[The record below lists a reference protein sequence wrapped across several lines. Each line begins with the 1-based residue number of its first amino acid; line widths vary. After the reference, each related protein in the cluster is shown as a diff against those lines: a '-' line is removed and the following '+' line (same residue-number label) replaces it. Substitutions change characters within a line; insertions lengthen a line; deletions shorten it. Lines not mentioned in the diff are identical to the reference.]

1 MHPRFLFSMSYFLS
15 PFCRPAVSGAVLAL
29 GAACAAASAQAQ
41 QVDASPQLA
50 GGAGAALPE
59 LTITGN
65 PLGEA
70 RSIAPASVLTGH
82 ELLLQRG
89 ATLGETLAE
98 QPGVASSYFG
108 PNVGRPAIRGLDGDR
123 IRILN
128 NGGASIDASSLSQDH
143 NTPIDPL
150 AIDRVEVLRG
160 PAALLYGGSAQGG
173 VVNVIDNRI
182 PREPVAGPEGGVTG
196 RADMSYLSGAHE
208 KNAAVLLEGGNDRY
222 ALHVDAFGR
231 RAGDTAVPVALDC
244 ERPGSPAQAR
254 RICNSA
260 NRVSGGAVGGT
271 AFFDWGYLGAS
282 VAGYHSDYGTVAED
296 DVTIAMR
303 SNRYALEGLWRN
315 PGGLIESVQGQFSHG
330 DYQHTEFEGGEP
342 GTVFKHRGSDLRL
355 QARHQAFGSLRG
367 VWGLQAENGK
377 FSALGEEAFV
387 PPSRTDVLAV
397 FAHEELGTSWGKL
410 TFGARAERVRVNSLA
425 AAVDER
431 FASGAR
437 RFTPASAAVGALVDV
452 ASGWQITGNLG
463 YTQRAPKDY
472 ELFANGPHVATGVW
486 ETGDPTLGLEKSTSI
501 DLGAQWQN
509 GPHRF
514 SVTAFASRYGNYIGL
529 IPTGAEQDEDGE
541 ALPEYAYTG
550 VKARFAGLE
559 ASGTMRLLGTQGLAG
574 SARASVLD
582 LDLRADLVRA
592 TNASTGEPLPL
603 IAPARLG
610 ATLRWAMGAW
620 GARIGFDHSMAQTRV
635 PEGSR
640 ETGAWTFWNAALTW
654 RQKTGRAEL
663 QWYARVDN
671 LTNRLAYSATSI
683 LTQTA
688 FPKTPL
694 PGRSVRV
701 GVQMMF

>member
-1 MHPRFLFSMSYFLS
+1 MFIFLS
-15 PFCRPAVSGAVLAL
+15 LFRRRGAAGAVLAL
-29 GAACAAASAQAQ
+29 GAACAAGVHAQ
-41 QVDASPQLA
+41 QADASTSPA
-50 GGAGAALPE
+50 KGADAALPE

-70 RSIAPASVLTGH
+70 RTIAPASVLTGQ
-82 ELLLQRG
+82 ELLLQRST
-89 ATLGETLAE
+89 TLGETLAE
-98 QPGVASSYFG
+98 QPGVASSSFG
-108 PNVGRPAIRGLDGDR
+108 PNVGRPVIRGLDGDR

-196 RADMSYLSGAHE
+196 RVDTSYASGAHE

-231 RAGDTAVPVALDC
+231 RAGDTAVPVTLDC
-244 ERPGSPAQAR
+244 ARPGSPAQAR

-271 AFFDWGYLGAS
+271 AFFDRGYLGAS

-296 DVTIAMR
+296 DVSIGMR
-303 SNRYALEGLWRN
+303 STRTALEGLWRN
-315 PGGLIESVQGQFSHG
+315 PGGLIESLQGQFSHG
-330 DYQHTEFEGGEP
+330 DYRHTEFEGEQP
-342 GTVFKHRGSDLRL
+342 GTTFKHRGNDLRL
-355 QARHQAFGSLRG
+355 QARHRAFGSLRG
-367 VWGLQAENGK
+367 VWGLQTEDSD

-387 PPSRTDVLAV
+387 PPSRTRSLAL

-410 TFGARAERVRVNSLA
+410 TFGARAERVRVTSLA
-425 AAVDER
+425 SADDER
-431 FASGAR
+431 FASGER
-437 RFTPASAAVGALVDV
+437 RFTPASAAVGALVDL
-452 ASGWQITGNLG
+452 APGWQLTGNLG

-472 ELFANGPHVATGVW
+472 ELFANGAHVATGVW
-486 ETGDPTLGLEKSTSI
+486 ETGDPTLGTEKSTSI
-501 DLGAQWQN
+501 DLGTQWQD
-509 GPHRF
+509 GPRRLT
-514 SVTAFASRYGNYIGL
+514 VTAFASRYASYIGL
-529 IPTGAEQDEDGE
+529 MPTGATKGDAD
-541 ALPEYAYTG
+541 LPEYAYTG
-550 VKARFAGLE
+550 VKARFVGLE
-559 ASGTMRLLGTQGLAG
+559 ASATTRLLGAQGLVGRAG
-574 SARASVLD
+574 ASVLD

-592 TNASTGEPLPL
+592 TNVSTGEPLPL

-620 GARIGFDHSMAQTRV
+620 GARLGFDHAMAQRRV

-640 ETGAWTFWNAALTW
+640 ETGAYTLWNAALTY
-654 RQKTGRAEL
+654 RQKVSRAEL
-663 QWYARVDN
+663 QWYVRVDN

-688 FPKTPL
+688 FPKAPL
-694 PGRSVRV
+694 PGRSVRA
-701 GVQMMF
+701 GVQAMF